1 MCVIPCAAS
10 QSASSKRSRV
20 VVEKRRTSCVTLVLT
35 VNRAHATT
43 ESLCT
48 SRPAHRRCN
57 VFIMHLHSRC
67 RRHEAFVLEI
77 YPTCSQFD
85 RRPLVGN
92 QLGDK
97 YGCSKGFRSN

>member
-77 YPTCSQFD
+77 YPTCSQLTAD
-85 RRPLVGN
+85 
-92 QLGDK
+92 LGSTITGRLIRVLK
-97 YGCSKGFRSN
+97 RLPVK